1 MIWLS
6 VPIAAL
12 IGYVLGSIPV
22 GLWVC
27 RLYGVDIRTV
37 GSGRTGGT
45 NAWRAAG
52 LKAAVPTIIGDAIK
66 GAVAVLLVRW
76 LFYLVFPDPDT
87 MSVDEA
93 TMRALVLN
101 LSVAL
106 AGGFAVIGHNWSFL
120 NNFHGGAG
128 GITTAATTLAIS
140 PLVGGMAIIIA
151 AFVIWWTR
159 MSSVASFHG
168 RRLRLCHVPHPRRA
182 GDVALALCHLRRHG
196 AGGGHHRPA
205 PQPREAARGQG
216 ACDHPVVI
224 SGSYRLRS
232 ILRSASAMA
241 RL

>member
-6 VPIAAL
+6 VPVAAL
-12 IGYVLGSIPV
+12 IGYLLGSIPV

-27 RLYGVDIRTV
+27 KLYGVDIRTV

-52 LKAAVPTIIGDAIK
+52 LKAAIPTIIGDAIK

-76 LFYLVFPDPDT
+76 LFYLLFPDPDV

-93 TMRALVLN
+93 TTRTMILN
-101 LSVAL
+101 LSAAL

-120 NNFHGGAG
+120 NGFKGGAG

-159 MSSVASFHG
+159 ISSVATFTATSAACATGPTACQTHFC
-168 RRLRLCHVPHPRRA
+168 RRSRHEQLHRRNSPH
-182 GDVALALCHLRRHG
+182 C
-196 AGGGHHRPA
+196 RPA
-205 PQPREAARGQG
+205 CLGCG
-216 ACDHPVVI
+216 VGGD
-224 SGSYRLRS
+224 
-232 ILRSASAMA
+232 
-241 RL
+241 